1 MFSRRIE
8 RAQWHEMGY
17 RLSQKSVFVVFLNL
31 LHEIEILLLRKF
43 NGALS

>member
-8 RAQWHEMGY
+8 RAQWHEMDY
-17 RLSQKSVFVVFLNL
+17 RLSHKSVFVVFLNF
-31 LHEIEILLLRKF
+31 LHETEILLLWKF